1 MADRPD
7 WSSLGSLIN
16 SRGDKL
22 SKRDALALGGWR
34 APGVFGGSIPGMDP
48 VMAMTLLTNW
58 LTAGGAPK
66 PIDPV
71 DIFGP
76 MQAMSGVEARAS
88 AGRGVAGLFGFGKT
102 IGELSPMAGGPAIP
116 GQAPLAPGVPSYG
129 VKPLP
134 RERGFF
140 K

>member
-1 MADRPD
+1 MPQPWWLNDTGIKDKTRLGDPFQ
-7 WSSLGSLIN
+7 SLVN
-16 SRGDKL
+16 ARGDKL
-22 SKRDALALGGWR
+22 GNSGVDTLRD
-34 APGVFGGSIPGMDP
+34 VDP
-48 VMAMTLLTNW
+48 VRAMALLNNW

-102 IGELSPMAGGPAIP
+102 IGELSPMSGGPAIP